1 MLRKKCREVTVFDA
15 KLHDLLNDMAD
26 TMYKADGVGLAAPQI
41 GILRRIVV
49 IDVGEGLYEM
59 INPVITS
66 EAGEQVGLEGCLS
79 VPGKH
84 GTVARPM
91 KVKATYFDRN
101 GKQCTVSAKELFAR
115 AICHELDHLDGTLYI
130 DRAIDEG
137 EDE

>member
-1 MLRKKCREVTVFDA
+1 MRKTCREVTVFDA
-15 KLHDLLNDMAD
+15 KLHALLDDMAD

-49 IDVGEGLYEM
+49 IDVGDGLYEM

-66 EAGEQVGLEGCLS
+66 ESGEQTGMEGCLS

-84 GTVARPM
+84 GTVVRPM

-101 GKQCTVSAKELFAR
+101 GQKCTVSAKELFAR